1 MKNVITIMQRELR
14 SYFGSTIA
22 YTVTAFFLFV
32 SGMLFLVPLAHDSSL
47 RPFLGNTTV
56 VLLLIVPAMTM
67 RLIAEE
73 RRSGTIELLMTAPV
87 TDAQVILGKYLG
99 ALVLYLAMMLC
110 TLQYPIILM
119 KVSTPDKGPMLSG
132 YLGLFLLGALY
143 LAVGLVASTLTKNQI
158 VAAIGGFATLLSLW
172 LISWMGTSGSSS
184 FISEVLRQLSFIWR
198 YENFAKGLIDTRD
211 ILYFVSLIGF
221 CLLLS
226 VRALAAVKSK

>member
-1 MKNVITIMQRELR
+1 
-14 SYFGSTIA
+14 
-22 YTVTAFFLFV
+22 
-32 SGMLFLVPLAHDSSL
+32 
-47 RPFLGNTTV
+47 
-56 VLLLIVPAMTM
+56 MTM

-221 CLLLS
+221 CLLFS